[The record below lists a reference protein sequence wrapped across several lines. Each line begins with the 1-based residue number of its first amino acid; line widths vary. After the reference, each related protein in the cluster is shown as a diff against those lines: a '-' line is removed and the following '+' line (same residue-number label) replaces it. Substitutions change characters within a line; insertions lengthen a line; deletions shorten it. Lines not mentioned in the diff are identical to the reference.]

1 MNRVRRDPPVSH
13 SPASPDDPPDPV
25 LALEEVEATIDE
37 AGTIRSGKLAG
48 KSMWAAMWIVAL
60 PVLLQQ
66 FLGALVGLVDKLIAG
81 SLPAEIVVPA
91 LDGIGIGSYVGWFIS
106 IAMTGLGVG
115 AQAIISRGMGGGRRE
130 ESERAL
136 GQSMTF
142 AVAWGALVGGL
153 MWIAAEPLA
162 RVADLTPAAIDC
174 CRTYVRTIAISM
186 PFCGLMMVGGMAMHG
201 AGEATRPALIALGV
215 NAINV
220 LFSWLL
226 SGVDL
231 RLFGTTVLHPFDL
244 DPGRSGVFGIAAG
257 TAISYAFGGLATTW
271 VLLRGV
277 KDLRL
282 KRADLAPDGVM
293 GRRIVRIGIPNF
305 LEGLAMWGVQLF
317 VMLFIGISGR
327 GEAGGLLGAHT
338 ICVQWEAFSFL
349 PGFAMGTAA
358 GTLAGQFLGAG
369 NPRLARRAIWA
380 CTLVGMAIMGSC
392 GLVFMLAGERLT
404 AFISLE
410 PVHLETVPRLLFA
423 CGSVQVFFA
432 LAMVVRN
439 GLRGV
444 GDTTWILWITVA
456 SCYGLRLPLAWY
468 LGVHLGHGLV
478 GIWWALSAE
487 LVVRGLLF
495 LLRFLFGRWDR
506 IAV

>member
-1 MNRVRRDPPVSH
+1 
-13 SPASPDDPPDPV
+13 
-25 LALEEVEATIDE
+25 
-37 AGTIRSGKLAG
+37 
-48 KSMWAAMWIVAL
+48 
-60 PVLLQQ
+60 
-66 FLGALVGLVDKLIAG
+66 
-81 SLPAEIVVPA
+81 
-91 LDGIGIGSYVGWFIS
+91 
-106 IAMTGLGVG
+106 
-115 AQAIISRGMGGGRRE
+115 
-130 ESERAL
+130 
-136 GQSMTF
+136 
-142 AVAWGALVGGL
+142 
-153 MWIAAEPLA
+153 
-162 RVADLTPAAIDC
+162 
-174 CRTYVRTIAISM
+174 
-186 PFCGLMMVGGMAMHG
+186 
-201 AGEATRPALIALGV
+201 
-215 NAINV
+215 
-220 LFSWLL
+220 
-226 SGVDL
+226 
-231 RLFGTTVLHPFDL
+231 
-244 DPGRSGVFGIAAG
+244 
-257 TAISYAFGGLATTW
+257 
-271 VLLRGV
+271 
-277 KDLRL
+277 
-282 KRADLAPDGVM
+282 
-293 GRRIVRIGIPNF
+293 
-305 LEGLAMWGVQLF
+305 MWGVQLF

-506 IAV
+506 ITV